1 MTKARRCEY
10 SVAANF
16 KQLESGMERIVRK
29 HQHFSGG
36 IVREQQTTEEKF
48 VRQVNHRQNID
59 HWTKSVVRVF
69 DNRQDKCIPGSD
81 EGNSQ
86 ILSYR
91 KQSGDQLL
99 FMFYASRCKGRKGI
113 QYPLIQCFDENKS
126 PGQVKIVSVRGML
139 FSVRSGN
146 VKGGLDKRPPLVQ
159 LRGGVGQGVRK
170 ETKRLYKYGK
180 HCVYS
185 D

>member
-1 MTKARRCEY
+1 MLCRQITVRRSSQRWTDRLIHKKAVRTSCILSWALKDDKGEERR
-10 SVAANF
+10 
-16 KQLESGMERIVRK
+16 I
-29 HQHFSGG
+29 FSGSELQTAG
-36 IVREQQTTEEKF
+36 IWYGKDRAQAPALFRWNRTWTVDTEEKF

-113 QYPLIQCFDENKS
+113 QYPLI
-126 PGQVKIVSVRGML
+126 
-139 FSVRSGN
+139 
-146 VKGGLDKRPPLVQ
+146 
-159 LRGGVGQGVRK
+159 
-170 ETKRLYKYGK
+170 
-180 HCVYS
+180 
-185 D
+185 